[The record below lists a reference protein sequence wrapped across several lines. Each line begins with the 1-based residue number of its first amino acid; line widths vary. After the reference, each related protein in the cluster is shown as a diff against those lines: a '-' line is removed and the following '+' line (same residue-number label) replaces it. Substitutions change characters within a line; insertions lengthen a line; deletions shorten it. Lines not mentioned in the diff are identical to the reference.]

1 MDQLDLDLLDVSSVR
16 LASAS
21 ASEARCSCSQRTQT
35 HDGVTQCSPSGCQC
49 GLLSRVCDGRVGLL
63 GLQ

>member
-49 GLLSRVCDGRVGLL
+49 GLR
-63 GLQ
+63 